1 MIGFKIFLT
10 GLVVMVFSAIIRKT
24 IDPNT
29 GTSSDTIIEL
39 VGYGALIAMFSGA
52 LVMVWSL

>member
-10 GLVVMVFSAIIRKT
+10 GLVVMVFAAIIRKT

-29 GTSSDTIIEL
+29 GTYTDTVIEL